1 MKPTLTAA
9 FRAAA
14 RDAGDTHGLVYCEEP
29 GRQTFRGYAA
39 LDLRA
44 RTVADALDKA
54 GYAAGDAVVIGLP
67 QCLSW
72 VEAAYGVL
80 YAGMTVVPVAI
91 TGSDSPERAAEKIAR
106 IALAADAAIVIT
118 DASLSPALS
127 VALRPDGATATML
140 FADLVSA
147 GDPDTWTEPDIS
159 PDSRALLLF
168 TSGSTGNPKG
178 VIATHRSLVVEAD
191 LASAALG
198 FSERTV
204 FVGWLPLYHSMGLTL
219 QWLTPAAIG
228 AHVVLTSPEQFQRR
242 PMFWLQ
248 MLSDFGATASAASNF
263 AFELCTK
270 FATDEQVASL
280 DLSRVEV
287 VVSAGEPVRSEAV
300 AAFADRFAS
309 TGMRSAA
316 VTPAI
321 GMTETMLYCG
331 KPLTDD
337 LAPRR
342 FDETA
347 REAGRLVAAD
357 GPGSRELT
365 SCGRPFPGVSVR
377 IVDTET
383 LEVLPDGRVGEVWV
397 SSPAMSLGY
406 LGRDDLTAEAFG
418 HTLPGDGHA
427 YLRTGDLGALIDGEL
442 FVTGRLKDVIIIRGR
457 NIYPQDIEADTSRV
471 CRHLGLSAAFELN
484 DNSSAVGILIE
495 FDLEAVSDGHRSLAE
510 LASDVR
516 TELTQR
522 FSIPSLA
529 VGLVSEGS
537 LPRTPTGK
545 IQRKPTRV
553 ALEAGR
559 IRLTHS
565 IGFPTPVGL

>member
-9 FRAAA
+9 LQAAA
-14 RDAGDTHGLVYCEEP
+14 RDAGDTRGLVYCEEP

-44 RTVADALDKA
+44 RTVADALHEA
-54 GYAAGDAVVIGLP
+54 GYAAGDAVVIGLR
-67 QCLSW
+67 QCLAW

-106 IALAADAAIVIT
+106 IALAADTAVVIT
-118 DASLSPALS
+118 DASLSPALA
-127 VALRPDGATATML
+127 VALRPDGETATML
-140 FADLVSA
+140 FADLVAA

-228 AHVVLTSPEQFQRR
+228 AHVVLTPPEQFQRR

-347 REAGRLVAAD
+347 REAGRLVATD
-357 GPGSRELT
+357 GPESRELT

-377 IVDTET
+377 IVDPET
-383 LEVLPDGRVGEVWV
+383 LKVLPARSAPSESLDPRGSPVRRLERLTPVRGLFADPAVAELEDEHRLVRRATVIERRLGDDEVAGAQHPPRGDRGQLRKRAVDGP
-397 SSPAMSLGY
+397 S
-406 LGRDDLTAEAFG
+406 
-418 HTLPGDGHA
+418 
-427 YLRTGDLGALIDGEL
+427 
-442 FVTGRLKDVIIIRGR
+442 IRG
-457 NIYPQDIEADTSRV
+457 
-471 CRHLGLSAAFELN
+471 
-484 DNSSAVGILIE
+484 
-495 FDLEAVSDGHRSLAE
+495 
-510 LASDVR
+510 ASD
-516 TELTQR
+516 
-522 FSIPSLA
+522 
-529 VGLVSEGS
+529 S
-537 LPRTPTGK
+537 LPRLRPVHRGVVVEELVHD
-545 IQRKPTRV
+545 RDV
-553 ALEAGR
+553 AVIDAVDQPLDDGL
-559 IRLTHS
+559 IRR
-565 IGFPTPVGL
+565 